1 MAVKIVTDST
11 ADLPEKIVSKYGI
24 GVVPLNV
31 HFGEEVYK
39 DGVDIWSEEFYN
51 KLRNEP
57 VLPNTSQPA
66 PGEFLKVY
74 QKIAQPG
81 DTIIS
86 IHISRLMSGTADS
99 AQLAAEMMG
108 ADYQIKV
115 VDSQHVTM
123 SLGVLVLQ
131 AAKAAQ
137 NGESADAIMAK
148 LAKWKKEI
156 SIFFTIKS
164 LEHLHRTGRIGKAS
178 VLMGSLLN
186 IKPILSIEDGLI
198 VPNEKIRGN
207 FQKIAELMVEKV
219 IQRYGNQPLVVGFIH
234 TGLPDE
240 MVILERLAK
249 NRLKILEMVSNLAG
263 PIVGSHTGPNAIGI
277 VALPA

>member
-31 HFGEEVYK
+31 HFGEEVYQ
-39 DGVDIWSEEFYN
+39 DGVDIWAEEFYN
-51 KLRNEP
+51 KLCNEP
-57 VLPNTSQPA
+57 TLPNTSQPA

-74 QKIAQPG
+74 QQIAEPG

-99 AQLAAEMMG
+99 AKLAAEMIG
-108 ADYQIKV
+108 ADYRIEI
-115 VDSQHVTM
+115 VDSEHVTM

-137 NGESADAIMAK
+137 NGESADAILAK
-148 LAKWKKEI
+148 LTKWKKEI
-156 SIFFTIKS
+156 SIFFTIKT
-164 LEHLHRTGRIGKAS
+164 LDYLHRTGRIGKAS

-198 VPNEKIRGN
+198 VPNEKVRGN
-207 FQKIAELMVEKV
+207 FQKVVELLVEKV
-219 IQRYGNQPLVVGFIH
+219 IQRYGDQPLIVGLIH

-249 NRLKILEMVSNLAG
+249 NKLKIVEMVSNLAG

>member
-1 MAVKIVTDST
+1 MAVRIVTDST
-11 ADLPEKIVSKYGI
+11 ADLPERIISQYGI

-39 DGVDIWSEEFYN
+39 DGIDIWSEEFYN
-51 KLRNEP
+51 RIRNEP
-57 VLPNTSQPA
+57 ILPNTSQPA

-74 QKIAQPG
+74 QKIAKPG

-86 IHISRLMSGTADS
+86 IHISRKMSGTADS
-99 AQLAAEMMG
+99 AQLAAEMIG
-108 ADYQIKV
+108 ADYQIRI

-137 NGESADAIMAK
+137 AGESADVIIAK
-148 LAKWKKEI
+148 LAKWKEEI

-164 LEHLHRTGRIGKAS
+164 LEYLHRTGRIGKAS

-198 VPNEKIRGN
+198 VPNEKTRGN
-207 FQKIAELMVEKV
+207 FQKVAELMVEKI
-219 IQRYGNQPLVVGFIH
+219 IQRYGNQPLVVGIIH
-234 TGLPDE
+234 TELPDE
-240 MVILERLAK
+240 VVILERLAK
-249 NRLKILEMVSNLAG
+249 NNLNILETVINLAG
-263 PIVGSHTGPNAIGI
+263 PIVGTHAGPSAIGI
-277 VALPA
+277 IALQA

>member
-39 DGVDIWSEEFYN
+39 DGVDIWGEEFYN
-51 KLRNEP
+51 KLCNEP
-57 VLPNTSQPA
+57 TLPNTSQPA

-74 QKIAQPG
+74 QQIAEPG

-99 AQLAAEMMG
+99 AKLAAEMMG
-108 ADYQIKV
+108 ADYRIEI
-115 VDSQHVTM
+115 VDSEHVTM

-137 NGESADAIMAK
+137 NGESADAILAK
-148 LAKWKKEI
+148 LNKWKKEI

-164 LEHLHRTGRIGKAS
+164 LDYLHRTGRIGKAS
-178 VLMGSLLN
+178 ALMGSLLN

-198 VPNEKIRGN
+198 VPNEKTRGN
-207 FQKIAELMVEKV
+207 FQKVAELMVEKV
-219 IQRYGNQPLVVGFIH
+219 IQRYGDQPLIVGLIH

-249 NRLKILEMVSNLAG
+249 NNLKIVEMVSNLAG
-263 PIVGSHTGPNAIGI
+263 PIVGTHTGPNAIGI

>member
-11 ADLPEKIVSKYGI
+11 ADLPEKIVSQYGI

-51 KLRNEP
+51 RIRNEP
-57 VLPNTSQPA
+57 ILPNTSQPA

-74 QKIAQPG
+74 QQVAKPG

-86 IHISRLMSGTADS
+86 IHISRQMSGTADS

-108 ADYQIKV
+108 ANYQIMV

-131 AAKAAQ
+131 AAKAAK
-137 NGESADAIMAK
+137 NGEPADVIIAK
-148 LAKWKKEI
+148 LAKWKEEI

-164 LEHLHRTGRIGKAS
+164 LEYLHRTGRIGKAS
-178 VLMGSLLN
+178 VFMGSLLN
-186 IKPILSIEDGLI
+186 IKPILSIEGGLI
-198 VPNEKIRGN
+198 VPNEKTRGN
-207 FQKIAELMVEKV
+207 FQKVAELMVEKV
-219 IQRYGNQPLVVGFIH
+219 IERYGDQPLVVGIIH
-234 TGLPDE
+234 TDLPDE
-240 MVILERLAK
+240 MVTLERIAKNKLNILET
-249 NRLKILEMVSNLAG
+249 VTNLAG
-263 PIVGSHTGPNAIGI
+263 AIVGTHTGPNAIGI
-277 VALPA
+277 VAIPA

>member
-11 ADLPEKIVSKYGI
+11 ADLPEKIVTQYGI

-57 VLPNTSQPA
+57 ILPNTSQPA

-74 QKIAQPG
+74 QQVAKAG

-86 IHISRLMSGTADS
+86 IHISRKMSGTADS
-99 AQLAAEMMG
+99 AQLAAEMLG
-108 ADYQIKV
+108 ADYQIRI

-137 NGESADAIMAK
+137 NGESADVIMAK
-148 LAKWKKEI
+148 LAKWKEEI

-198 VPNEKIRGN
+198 VPNEKTRGN
-207 FQKIAELMVEKV
+207 FQKVAELMVEKV
-219 IQRYGNQPLVVGFIH
+219 YQRYGNRPLVVGLIH
-234 TGLPDE
+234 TELPDE

-249 NRLKILEMVSNLAG
+249 NRLNILEMVTNLAG
-263 PIVGSHTGPNAIGI
+263 PIVGTHAGPNAIGI
-277 VALPA
+277 IALSA

>member
-11 ADLPEKIVSKYGI
+11 ADLPEKIVSQYGI

-51 KLRNEP
+51 RIRNEP
-57 VLPNTSQPA
+57 ILPNTSQPA

-74 QKIAQPG
+74 QQVAKPG

-86 IHISRLMSGTADS
+86 IHISRQMSGTADS

-108 ADYQIKV
+108 ANYQIMV

-131 AAKAAQ
+131 AAKAAK
-137 NGESADAIMAK
+137 NGEPADVIIAR
-148 LAKWKKEI
+148 LAKWKEEI

-164 LEHLHRTGRIGKAS
+164 LEYLHRTGRIGKAS
-178 VLMGSLLN
+178 VFMGSLLN
-186 IKPILSIEDGLI
+186 IKPILSIEGGLI
-198 VPNEKIRGN
+198 VPNEKTRGN
-207 FQKIAELMVEKV
+207 FQKVAELMVEKV
-219 IQRYGNQPLVVGFIH
+219 IERYGDQPLVVGIIH
-234 TGLPDE
+234 TDLPDE
-240 MVILERLAK
+240 MVTLERIAKNKLNILET
-249 NRLKILEMVSNLAG
+249 VTNLAG
-263 PIVGSHTGPNAIGI
+263 AIVGTHTGPNAIGI
-277 VALPA
+277 VAIPA

>member
-11 ADLPEKIVSKYGI
+11 SDLPEKIVTQYEI

-57 VLPNTSQPA
+57 ILPNTSQPA
-66 PGEFLKVY
+66 PGDFLEVY
-74 QKIAQPG
+74 QQIAKPG

-86 IHISRLMSGTADS
+86 IHISRKMSGTADS
-99 AQLAAEMMG
+99 AQLAAEMLG
-108 ADYQIKV
+108 ADYRIQI

-123 SLGVLVLQ
+123 SLGILVLQ

-137 NGESADAIMAK
+137 NGDSADMIMAK
-148 LAKWKKEI
+148 LAKWKEEL

-198 VPNEKIRGN
+198 VPNEKTRGN
-207 FQKIAELMVEKV
+207 FQKVAELMVEKV
-219 IQRYGNQPLVVGFIH
+219 IQRYGNRPLVVGLIH
-234 TGLPDE
+234 TELPDE
-240 MVILERLAK
+240 MVILERLVK
-249 NRLKILEMVSNLAG
+249 NRLNILEMVTNLAG
-263 PIVGSHTGPNAIGI
+263 PIVGTHAGPNAIGI

>member
-31 HFGEEVYK
+31 HFGEEVYQ
-39 DGVDIWSEEFYN
+39 DGVDIWGEEFYN
-51 KLRNEP
+51 KLSNEP
-57 VLPNTSQPA
+57 TLPNTSQPA

-74 QKIAQPG
+74 QQIAEPG

-99 AQLAAEMMG
+99 AKLAAEMIG
-108 ADYQIKV
+108 ADYRIEI
-115 VDSQHVTM
+115 VDSEHVTM

-137 NGESADAIMAK
+137 NGESADAILAK
-148 LAKWKKEI
+148 LTKWKKEI
-156 SIFFTIKS
+156 SIFFTIKT
-164 LEHLHRTGRIGKAS
+164 LDYLHRTGRIGKAS

-198 VPNEKIRGN
+198 VPNEKVRGN
-207 FQKIAELMVEKV
+207 FQKVVELLVEKV
-219 IQRYGNQPLVVGFIH
+219 IQRYGDQPLIVGLIH

-249 NRLKILEMVSNLAG
+249 NKLKIVEMVSNLAG

>member
-39 DGVDIWSEEFYN
+39 DGVDIWGEEFYN
-51 KLRNEP
+51 KLCNEP
-57 VLPNTSQPA
+57 TLPNTSQPA

-74 QKIAQPG
+74 QQIAKPG

-99 AQLAAEMMG
+99 AKLAAEMMG
-108 ADYQIKV
+108 ADYRIEV
-115 VDSQHVTM
+115 VDSEHVTM

-148 LAKWKKEI
+148 LTKWKKEI

-164 LEHLHRTGRIGKAS
+164 LDYLHRTGRIGKAS
-178 VLMGSLLN
+178 VFMGSL
-186 IKPILSIEDGLI
+186 
-198 VPNEKIRGN
+198 
-207 FQKIAELMVEKV
+207 
-219 IQRYGNQPLVVGFIH
+219 
-234 TGLPDE
+234 
-240 MVILERLAK
+240 
-249 NRLKILEMVSNLAG
+249 
-263 PIVGSHTGPNAIGI
+263 
-277 VALPA
+277 

>member
-11 ADLPEKIVSKYGI
+11 ADLPEKIVAQYGI

-57 VLPNTSQPA
+57 ILPNTSQPA

-74 QKIAQPG
+74 QKIAKPG

-86 IHISRLMSGTADS
+86 IHISQLMSGTAGS
-99 AQLAAEMMG
+99 AQLAAEMLG
-108 ADYQIKV
+108 ADYQIRI

-148 LAKWKKEI
+148 LAKWKEEI

-178 VLMGSLLN
+178 ALMGSLLN
-186 IKPILSIEDGLI
+186 IKPVLSIEGGLI

-207 FQKIAELMVEKV
+207 FQKVAEVMVEKV
-219 IQRYGNQPLVVGFIH
+219 YQRYGDQPLVVGLIH
-234 TGLPDE
+234 TELPDE
-240 MVILERLAK
+240 LVILERLAK
-249 NRLKILEMVSNLAG
+249 NRLNILEMVTNLAG
-263 PIVGSHTGPNAIGI
+263 PIVGTHTGPNAIGI

>member
-1 MAVKIVTDST
+1 LAVKIVTDST
-11 ADLPEKIVSKYGI
+11 ADLPEKIVSQYGI

-51 KLRNEP
+51 RIRNEP
-57 VLPNTSQPA
+57 ILPNTSQPA

-74 QKIAQPG
+74 QQVAKPG

-86 IHISRLMSGTADS
+86 IHISRQMSGTADS

-108 ADYQIKV
+108 ANYQIMV

-131 AAKAAQ
+131 AAKAAK
-137 NGESADAIMAK
+137 NGEPADVIIAR
-148 LAKWKKEI
+148 LAKWKEEI

-164 LEHLHRTGRIGKAS
+164 LEYLHRTGRIGKAS
-178 VLMGSLLN
+178 VFMGSLLN
-186 IKPILSIEDGLI
+186 IKPILSIEGGLI
-198 VPNEKIRGN
+198 VPNEKTRGN
-207 FQKIAELMVEKV
+207 FQKVAELMVEKV
-219 IQRYGNQPLVVGFIH
+219 IERYGDQPLVVGIIH
-234 TGLPDE
+234 TDLPDE
-240 MVILERLAK
+240 MVTLERIAKNKLNILET
-249 NRLKILEMVSNLAG
+249 VTNLAG
-263 PIVGSHTGPNAIGI
+263 AIVGTHTGPNAIGI
-277 VALPA
+277 VAIPA

>member
-39 DGVDIWSEEFYN
+39 DGVDIWGEEFYN
-51 KLRNEP
+51 KLCNEP
-57 VLPNTSQPA
+57 TLPNTSQPA

-74 QKIAQPG
+74 QQIAEPG

-99 AQLAAEMMG
+99 AKLAAEMMG
-108 ADYQIKV
+108 ADYRIEI
-115 VDSQHVTM
+115 VDSEHVTM

-137 NGESADAIMAK
+137 NGESADAILAK
-148 LAKWKKEI
+148 LNKWKKEI

-164 LEHLHRTGRIGKAS
+164 LDYLHRTGRIGKAS

-198 VPNEKIRGN
+198 VPNEKTRGN
-207 FQKIAELMVEKV
+207 FQKVAELMVEKV
-219 IQRYGNQPLVVGFIH
+219 IQRYGDQPLIVGLIH

-249 NRLKILEMVSNLAG
+249 NNLKIVEMVSNLAG
-263 PIVGSHTGPNAIGI
+263 PIVGTHTGPNAIGI